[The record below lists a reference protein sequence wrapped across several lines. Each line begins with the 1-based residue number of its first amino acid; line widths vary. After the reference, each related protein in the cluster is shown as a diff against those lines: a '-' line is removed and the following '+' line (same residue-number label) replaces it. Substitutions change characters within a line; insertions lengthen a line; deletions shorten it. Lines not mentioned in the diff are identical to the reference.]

1 MMTAIV
7 ESNRTRNDY
16 IADRVLEL
24 AGAYEAN
31 DAWDESKEKKVVIGV
46 FRLTMKS
53 NSDNFRQ
60 SSIQGVMKRIKAKGA
75 TVIIYEPTLEDGST
89 FFGSKV
95 VNDLRKFKKQSDA
108 IIANRY
114 DTCLD
119 DVESKVY
126 TRDLFRR
133 D

>member
-1 MMTAIV
+1 MNG
-7 ESNRTRNDY
+7 E
-16 IADRVLEL
+16 
-24 AGAYEAN
+24 
-31 DAWDESKEKKVVIGV
+31 KEQVQFSR
-46 FRLTMKS
+46 FR
-53 NSDNFRQ
+53 DF
-60 SSIQGVMKRIKAKGA
+60 
-75 TVIIYEPTLEDGST
+75 
-89 FFGSKV
+89 
-95 VNDLRKFKKQSDA
+95 LRKFKKQSDA